1 MNLLDISIQSRVI
14 IGISA
19 MVFLFSSFLIAFIT
33 NQRKKLQYHKNLQA
47 INEQQQH
54 ALIEQN
60 LQLEERVKERTI
72 ELSQQ
77 KESLQVAL
85 TDLKKSQLQLIQKE
99 KMASLGEVASGIAH
113 EIQNPL
119 NFVNNFA
126 DVSSELLQELKE
138 LITTQ
143 SLNDAAKEEINS
155 LTGDVIDNLHK
166 INQHGKR
173 ADSIVKSMMQHAG
186 GNSMGQKEFSDINML
201 AEEYLKLS
209 YLGFRA
215 KDNLFNAEL
224 ITSYDPSIDRVEI
237 VPQDIG
243 RVIMNIC
250 NNAFYSV
257 REKAKKNL
265 NDYKAT
271 IFISTRKEGNKLTI
285 TIRDNGLGISK
296 KYLDKIFQPFFT
308 TKPTGTGIGLGLS
321 LAYDI
326 IKVQQGEL
334 SVDSTEGEFAEFT
347 ITLLYE

>member
-1 MNLLDISIQSRVI
+1 MNLLDISIQYRVI

-19 MVFLFSSFLIAFIT
+19 MVLLFGSFLIAFVA

-47 INEQQQH
+47 IHEEQQQ
-54 ALIEQN
+54 ALIKQN
-60 LQLEERVKERTI
+60 LQIEQRVKERTV
-72 ELSQQ
+72 ELYEQ

-85 TDLKKSQLQLIQKE
+85 TDLKKSQLLLIQKE

-138 LITTQ
+138 LITAQ
-143 SLNDAAKEEINS
+143 SFNDAAKEEINS
-155 LTGDVIDNLHK
+155 ITIDVIDNLHK

-186 GNSMGQKEFSDINML
+186 NTSGQKELSDINVL
-201 AEEYLKLS
+201 IQEYLKLS
-209 YLGFRA
+209 YQGFRA
-215 KDNLFNAEL
+215 KDNLFSAE
-224 ITSYDPSIDRVEI
+224 ITTDYDSTLERIEI

-250 NNAFYSV
+250 NNAFYSM
-257 REKAKKNL
+257 REKTKKYPD
-265 NDYKAT
+265 DYKP
-271 IFISTRKEGNKLTI
+271 ILFISTRKEENKLII
-285 TIRDNGLGISK
+285 TIKDNGLGISK

-308 TKPTGTGIGLGLS
+308 TKPPGTGIGLGLS

-326 IKVQQGEL
+326 IKAHQGGL
-334 SVDSTEGEFAEFT
+334 KANSAEGEFTEFT
-347 ITLLYE
+347 IQLLYE

>member
-1 MNLLDISIQSRVI
+1 M
-14 IGISA
+14 
-19 MVFLFSSFLIAFIT
+19 
-33 NQRKKLQYHKNLQA
+33 
-47 INEQQQH
+47 
-54 ALIEQN
+54 
-60 LQLEERVKERTI
+60 KERTI
-72 ELSQQ
+72 ELSEQ

-138 LITTQ
+138 LVTAQ
-143 SLNDAAKEEINS
+143 PFNDAAKEEINS
-155 LTGDVIDNLHK
+155 ITIDVIDNLHK

-186 GNSMGQKEFSDINML
+186 NTSGQKELSDIIVL
-201 AEEYLKLS
+201 VEDYLKLS
-209 YLGFRA
+209 YQGFRA
-215 KDNLFNAEL
+215 KDNLFSAE
-224 ITSYDPSIDRVEI
+224 IKTAYDTSLERIEI

-250 NNAFYSV
+250 NNAFYSM
-257 REKAKKNL
+257 REKLKKYPD
-265 NDYKAT
+265 DYKA
-271 IFISTRKEGNKLTI
+271 ILFISSRKEENKLII

-326 IKVQQGEL
+326 IKAHQGEL
-334 SVDSTEGEFAEFT
+334 RADSAEGEFTEFT
-347 ITLLYE
+347 IQLLCE

>member
-19 MVFLFSSFLIAFIT
+19 MVFLFGSFLIAFIT

-47 INEQQQH
+47 IHEQQQQ
-54 ALIEQN
+54 ALIQQN

-72 ELSQQ
+72 ELSEQ

-126 DVSSELLQELKE
+126 DVSSELLQELKD
-138 LITTQ
+138 LIETQ
-143 SLNDAAKEEINS
+143 SLDETAKEEINS
-155 LTGDVIDNLHK
+155 LAIDVIDNLHK

-186 GNSMGQKEFSDINML
+186 NTSGQKELSDINVL
-201 AEEYLKLS
+201 VEEYLKLS

-215 KDNLFNAEL
+215 KDNLFNAE
-224 ITSYDPSIDRVEI
+224 ITTNYDAALERIEM

-250 NNAFYSV
+250 NNAFYSL
-257 REKAKKNL
+257 REKVKMKL

-271 IFISTRKEGNKLTI
+271 LFISTRKEENKLII
-285 TIRDNGLGISK
+285 TIRDNGMGIPK

-326 IKVQQGEL
+326 IKAHQGEL
-334 SVDSTEGEFAEFT
+334 RVDSIEREFT
-347 ITLLYE
+347 EFSIQLLCE

>member
-1 MNLLDISIQSRVI
+1 MNLLDISIQFRVI

-19 MVFLFSSFLIAFIT
+19 MVLLFTSFLVAFIT

-47 INEQQQH
+47 INEQQQR
-54 ALIEQN
+54 ALIQQN
-60 LQLEERVKERTI
+60 LELEERVKERTLQ
-72 ELSQQ
+72 LSEQ

-126 DVSSELLQELKE
+126 DVSSELLQELKD
-138 LITTQ
+138 LITIQ
-143 SLNDAAKEEINS
+143 PLDDATRKEINS
-155 LTGDVIDNLHK
+155 LAGDLIDNLHK

-173 ADSIVKSMMQHAG
+173 AESIVKGMMQHGAG
-186 GNSMGQKEFSDINML
+186 NRSGTSELSDINVL

-224 ITSYDPSIDRVEI
+224 ITSYDPSIDRIEI

-243 RVIMNIC
+243 RVITNIC

-257 REKAKKNL
+257 REKAKKHL
-265 NDYKAT
+265 DDYKAAV
-271 IFISTRKEGNKLTI
+271 FIGTCKEGNKIKI

-296 KYLDKIFQPFFT
+296 KYLDKVFQPFFT

-321 LAYDI
+321 MAYDI
-326 IKVQQGEL
+326 IKAHQGEI
-334 SVDSTEGEFAEFT
+334 SVESTEGEFAEFT
-347 ITLLYE
+347 IKLLCE

>member
-1 MNLLDISIQSRVI
+1 MSLLDISIQSRVI

-19 MVFLFSSFLIAFIT
+19 MVFLFGSFLIAFIT

-47 INEQQQH
+47 IQEEQQR
-54 ALIEQN
+54 ALVQQN
-60 LQLEERVKERTI
+60 LQLEKRVKERTI
-72 ELSQQ
+72 ELSEQ

-85 TDLKKSQLQLIQKE
+85 TDLKRSQLQLIQKE

-126 DVSSELLQELKE
+126 DVSSDLLQELKE
-138 LITTQ
+138 LIETQ
-143 SLNDAAKEEINS
+143 PLADAVKEEIKS
-155 LTGDVIDNLHK
+155 LTIDVIDNLHK
-166 INQHGKR
+166 INQHGKK

-186 GNSMGQKEFSDINML
+186 NTHGQKELCDINAL
-201 AEEYLKLS
+201 VEEYLKLS
-209 YLGFRA
+209 YLAFRA
-215 KDNLFNAEL
+215 KDNLFTAE
-224 ITSYDPSIDRVEI
+224 ITTGYDATLDRIEI

-243 RVIMNIC
+243 RVIINIC
-250 NNAFYSV
+250 NNAFYSL

-271 IFISTRKEGNKLTI
+271 LFINTRKEENKLVI

-296 KYLDKIFQPFFT
+296 KYLGKIFQPFFT

-326 IKVQQGEL
+326 IKAHQGEL
-334 SVDSTEGEFAEFT
+334 SVDSIEGEFTEFT
-347 ITLLYE
+347 IQLLCE

>member
-1 MNLLDISIQSRVI
+1 MNLLDISIQYRVI

-19 MVFLFSSFLIAFIT
+19 MVFLFSSFLVAFIT

-47 INEQQQH
+47 INEQQQQ
-54 ALIEQN
+54 ALVQQN

-72 ELSQQ
+72 ELSEQ
-77 KESLQVAL
+77 KENLQVAL

-126 DVSSELLQELKE
+126 DVSSELLQELKG
-138 LITTQ
+138 LIETQ
-143 SLNDAAKEEINS
+143 SLEATAKEEINS
-155 LTGDVIDNLHK
+155 LTADVIDNLHK

-173 ADSIVKSMMQHAG
+173 ADSIVKGMMQHAG
-186 GNSMGQKEFSDINML
+186 NTSGQKELSDINVL
-201 AEEYLKLS
+201 VEEYLKLS

-215 KDNLFNAEL
+215 KDNLFNAEI
-224 ITSYDPSIDRVEI
+224 ITNYDATIERMEV

-250 NNAFYSV
+250 NNAFYSMH
-257 REKAKKNL
+257 EKTKKNL
-265 NDYKAT
+265 NDYKSI
-271 IFISTRKEGNKLTI
+271 IFISTREEENKLII

-296 KYLDKIFQPFFT
+296 RYLDKIFQPFFT
-308 TKPTGTGIGLGLS
+308 TKPTGIGIGLGLS

-326 IKVQQGEL
+326 VKAHQGEL
-334 SVDSTEGEFAEFT
+334 RVDSTEGEFTEFT
-347 ITLLYE
+347 IQLLCE